1 MSAATTGPGEQREVA
16 GCHVVITKPPK
27 SPSGI
32 TFLLTASNMPL
43 EKYDSIRDA
52 LLSIGNVVVGFYINS
67 LRPLRRNHRVKAEFP
82 DTEKRVPYDEYSIV
96 GHSVGGKIALMVAA
110 LHDADQVLN
119 SVIALDPIDQ
129 SPVEF
134 TNKELG
140 NNISLKGSKAN
151 ITVTVTES
159 GPVSLGNN
167 ISLKGSKANI
177 TVTVTESG
185 PVSMEHNGR
194 AIHKFNQNVE
204 LILHR
209 HAGHMAYCDEGG
221 KLSWKAAMGT
231 GNPEKS
237 AKAKREAIELV
248 KGRAKSKVG
257 GKQLRGVKKLVSE
270 TKAAA
275 KDFSD
280 DVKDSG
286 KKVSSGLMMKGMLGL

>member
-67 LRPLRRNHRVKAEFP
+67 LRPLRRNHRVKAEHVREMFLILKN
-82 DTEKRVPYDEYSIV
+82 EFRMSEYSIV

-134 TNKELG
+134 TNKE
-140 NNISLKGSKAN
+140 
-151 ITVTVTES
+151 
-159 GPVSLGNN
+159 LGNN